1 MWNCNLSSIW
11 TSCEKLSSRNFSA
24 PRMRVN
30 QHQSSWSCAARWRF
44 RRCGVASKSMEYPF
58 VSLVS
63 LVKIGG
69 FSTWMPWWYMGC
81 DDVPGMPGDWFKL
94 EDVRQGKGWNP
105 ELVFSFYIRLI
116 RLVADLLLSILLGS
130 DVYIM
135 DYWICDDLY
144 CTCFF
149 RNIAVATC
157 IQVLPHWFI
166 LEDKTVW
173 ADLAWWQGGSSVCS
187 GYQKCANRN
196 LLHFATSGDLDPATV
211 WDTLPW
217 KMMYSIYSVYG

>member
-1 MWNCNLSSIW
+1 
-11 TSCEKLSSRNFSA
+11 
-24 PRMRVN
+24 
-30 QHQSSWSCAARWRF
+30 
-44 RRCGVASKSMEYPF
+44 
-58 VSLVS
+58 
-63 LVKIGG
+63 
-69 FSTWMPWWYMGC
+69 MPWWYMGC

-94 EDVRQGKGWNP
+94 QDVRQGKGWNP

-116 RLVADLLLSILLGS
+116 RLVADLLLSILLGC

-144 CTCFF
+144 
-149 RNIAVATC
+149 IAVATC

-187 GYQKCANRN
+187 GYQKYANLN
-196 LLHFATSGDLDPATV
+196 LLHYATSGDLDPATV
-211 WDTLPW
+211 WDTLPS
-217 KMMYSIYSVYG
+217 KMMYPIYSVYG

>member
-1 MWNCNLSSIW
+1 MKLQPFIDLDFLWKAFLSG
-11 TSCEKLSSRNFSA
+11 NFSA

-30 QHQSSWSCAARWRF
+30 QHQSSWSCAARWSRWS
-44 RRCGVASKSMEYPF
+44 RWSIHSY
-58 VSLVS
+58 SLVS

-69 FSTWMPWWYMGC
+69 FSTWLPWWYMGC

-94 EDVRQGKGWNP
+94 HVRQGKGWNP

-116 RLVADLLLSILLGS
+116 RLVADLLLSILLGC

-144 CTCFF
+144 LFSS
-149 RNIAVATC
+149 NIAVATC

-187 GYQKCANRN
+187 GYQKCANLN
-196 LLHFATSGDLDPATV
+196 LLHYAKFGDLDPATV
-211 WDTLPW
+211 WDTLPS
-217 KMMYSIYSVYG
+217 KMMYSIYSAYG